1 MCKETTQALACPY
14 CGRRMYYAEQHL
26 LVCDYK
32 QHKMSKVEKIQRKRK
47 QKKEA
52 RNVA

>member
-1 MCKETTQALACPY
+1 MCKESTQASSCPH

-26 LVCDYK
+26 LVCDRK